1 MINYIRSELY
11 RGFRERFFYVFA
23 AVLSVVFI
31 GLCLFTLSIKNMAG
45 ASFPYSN
52 TDFIFMNVI
61 SIMILPMVFTYFIS
75 NLIIGE
81 ETKNHTLKNSVS
93 YGTGRFSIYFGKFI
107 TEIILCMAITLFLF
121 GVIIASSYITMEN
134 SGSESFFALLR
145 AIIGSI
151 PLWIAGL
158 VTFHCLFFLFDNSS
172 TIIAVFCMIHFGPYY
187 LLKIIGNVYE
197 WPRAVVSV
205 LPMGIFNEYGKQ
217 PGAFRLNMVWDTP
230 TGMLRC
236 WIVGIVFSLIFGYI
250 GYKGFLKKEVK

>member
-11 RGFRERFFYVFA
+11 RGVRERFFYIFT
-23 AVLSVVFI
+23 AVLSIVFI
-31 GLCLFTLSIKNMAG
+31 GLCLFTLSIKNLAG
-45 ASFPYSN
+45 TGFPYSN

-61 SIMILPMVFTYFIS
+61 SAMVLPMVFTFFIS
-75 NLIIGE
+75 NQIVGE
-81 ETKNHTLKNSVS
+81 ESKNHTLKNSVS

-121 GVIIASSYITMEN
+121 FVIIGASFLTMEN
-134 SGSESFFALLR
+134 SGNQSFYALIR

-158 VTFHCLFFLFDNSS
+158 VTFHCLFFLFDSSS
-172 TIIAVFCMIHFGPYY
+172 TIIAVFCMIHFAPYY

-217 PGAFRLNMVWDTP
+217 QDAYLLNMVWDTP
-230 TGMLRC
+230 AGMLRC

>member
-11 RGFRERFFYVFA
+11 RGVRERFFYIFT
-23 AVLSVVFI
+23 AVLSMVFI
-31 GLCLFTLSIKNMAG
+31 GLCLFTLSIKNLAG
-45 ASFPYSN
+45 TGFPYSN

-61 SIMILPMVFTYFIS
+61 SAMVLPMVFTFFIS
-75 NLIIGE
+75 NQIVGE
-81 ETKNHTLKNSVS
+81 ESKNHTLKNSVS

-107 TEIILCMAITLFLF
+107 TEIMLCMAITLFLF
-121 GVIIASSYITMEN
+121 FVIIGASFLTMEN
-134 SGSESFFALLR
+134 SGNQSFYALIR

-158 VTFHCLFFLFDNSS
+158 VTFHCLFFLFDSSS
-172 TIIAVFCMIHFGPYY
+172 TIIAVFCMIHFAPYY

-217 PGAFRLNMVWDTP
+217 QDAYLLNMVWDTP
-230 TGMLRC
+230 AGMLRC

>member
-11 RGFRERFFYVFA
+11 RGVRERFFYVFT
-23 AVLSVVFI
+23 AVLSIVFI
-31 GLCLFTLSIKNMAG
+31 GLCLFTLSIKNLAG
-45 ASFPYSN
+45 TGFPYSN
-52 TDFIFMNVI
+52 TNFIFMNVI
-61 SIMILPMVFTYFIS
+61 SAMVLPMVFTFFIS
-75 NLIIGE
+75 NQIVGE
-81 ETKNHTLKNSVS
+81 ESKNHTLKNSVS

-107 TEIILCMAITLFLF
+107 TEIMLCMAITLFLF
-121 GVIIASSYITMEN
+121 LVIIGASFLTMEN
-134 SGSESFFALLR
+134 SGNQSFYALIR

-158 VTFHCLFFLFDNSS
+158 VTFHCLFFLFDSSS
-172 TIIAVFCMIHFGPYY
+172 TIIAVFCMIHFAPYY

-197 WPRAVVSV
+197 WPRAIVSV

-217 PGAFRLNMVWDTP
+217 QDAYLLNMVWDTP
-230 TGMLRC
+230 AGMLRC